1 MRKFC
6 GDSQF
11 SQSFGRYDG
20 VLFFFWSQLYWKD
33 TFQMLS
39 DFSGMTPIGITMYWL
54 KKWKIYFLW
63 ITTKISF
70 QITIIKLANIGLLLR
85 AILHKL
91 PLFYLTY
98 WCGNF
103 AETLSFR
110 RVLGNMIESFP
121 FFWSQ
126 LYWKDHAQKMK
137 FSIEDL
143 FSKCDQIS
151 SFLRIWS
158 HLPKKSLMENFI
170 FCTVRNSNA
179 SPDTQLKLCVSRKFL
194 HLYIRQN

>member
-1 MRKFC
+1 MRRLSVFAEFWVIWWSLLYFGVNFIEKTPFRYYLI
-6 GDSQF
+6 F
-11 SQSFGRYDG
+11 SEW
-20 VLFFFWSQLYWKD
+20 L
-33 TFQMLS
+33 LS
-39 DFSGMTPIGITMYWL
+39 EITMYWL

-63 ITTKISF
+63 VTKKISF

-85 AILHKL
+85 TILHKL
-91 PLFYLTY
+91 PKFYLTY